1 MAILGPSQLPVILKV
16 DSNPLKLHA
25 ISELGHPNVLIEMQ
39 EPQWEQILRSMGD
52 FVAHHFPYEER
63 YAFFYTNPLQHTYD
77 LPQDAYWVREVAWD
91 PVTSRIDDIFS
102 AESFLF
108 NIGNVTGIQNLLTDY
123 HLLQAYRK
131 FSQRILGTEGRW
143 EFSYGENKIR
153 LFPTPKGNFPVIVRY
168 SPSVTEFKNPH
179 ARELAF
185 RAILAKTKIAVGN
198 VRRKIGN
205 MPAPDGGTIGL
216 DGDAL
221 VAEGKAEYD
230 KLEQDL
236 LLYGEPMGIFVK

>member
-1 MAILGPSQLPVILKV
+1 MAILGPSQLPVVLRV

-39 EPQWEQILRSMGD
+39 EPQWEHILRSMGD

-108 NIGNVTGIQNLLTDY
+108 CFGSGV
-123 HLLQAYRK
+123 K
-131 FSQRILGTEGRW
+131 ILREDNEMISVDSW
-143 EFSYGENKIR
+143 EK
-153 LFPTPKGNFPVIVRY
+153 
-168 SPSVTEFKNPH
+168 H
-179 ARELAF
+179 F
-185 RAILAKTKIAVGN
+185 RAITPFGPKKLSITHHKEQQQLYKVIYEDGWFISTPNHPVKSDEITDMLNGWYEVSELKQNMNLFKKDGTSTKII
-198 VRRKIGN
+198 KIEQFGKGDTYSIYAN
-205 MPAPDGGTIGL
+205 GAHCLYASHDGL
-216 DGDAL
+216 PVL
-221 VAEGKAEYD
+221 VH
-230 KLEQDL
+230 
-236 LLYGEPMGIFVK
+236 

>member
-1 MAILGPSQLPVILKV
+1 MDNFNDVICDEVAHILSGSSTHDENWRNACEKYAGKIPSHSIEYDTLRRRFGLPVGFG
-16 DSNPLKLHA
+16 A
-25 ISELGHPNVLIEMQ
+25 
-39 EPQWEQILRSMGD
+39 
-52 FVAHHFPYEER
+52 
-63 YAFFYTNPLQHTYD
+63 
-77 LPQDAYWVREVAWD
+77 
-91 PVTSRIDDIFS
+91 
-102 AESFLF
+102 

-153 LFPTPKGNFPVIVRY
+153 LFPTPKGVFPVIVRY

-179 ARELAF
+179 VRELAF